1 MASMKFGVAL
11 GRLNPAF
18 FVPVVDEAERL
29 GYESVWL
36 PEHLVFPIEMGG
48 SPFPEQ
54 DHPPVPPSTPVFD
67 AFAYLSFLA
76 GRTEHVKLATHVY
89 LLGLRHP
96 FISARAIA
104 TLDIVS
110 GGRAIVGIGAGW
122 LSSEWDAI
130 GLDFASRGR
139 RVDEALEV
147 CRRLW
152 TDEVIEQ
159 HGEFFDFGPVMFE
172 PKPVQKPHPPVIV
185 GGESPPAL
193 RRAARAGDGWVG
205 LDHTLDTIDEPLAK
219 LRKLREE
226 AGRADEPF
234 EITVGGPVHSEDDIS
249 RWEEAGVDRLICSPW
264 RRSPEAVDGLRAF
277 SELAEAHLHRS

>member
-1 MASMKFGVAL
+1 MKFGIPL

-18 FVPVVDEAERL
+18 FVPVVEEAERL
-29 GYESVWL
+29 GYESIWL

-48 SPFPEQ
+48 SPYPGQE
-54 DHPPVPPSTPVFD
+54 HPPVPPSTPVFD

-76 GRTEHVKLATHVY
+76 GRTQHVKLATHVY

-96 FISARAIA
+96 FVSARAIA

-122 LSSEWDAI
+122 LGTEWEAV

-139 RVDEALEV
+139 RVDEALDV

-159 HGEFFDFGPVMFE
+159 HGEFFDFDPVMFE

-185 GGESPPAL
+185 GGESRAAL
-193 RRAARAGDGWVG
+193 RRAARFGDGWVG
-205 LDHTLDTIDEPLAK
+205 MDHTIESVTEAVAE

-226 AGRADEPF
+226 AGRGELPF
-234 EITVGGPVHSEDDIS
+234 EITVGGPVTSEDDIS
-249 RWEEAGVDRLICSPW
+249 RWQEAGVDRLICSPW
-264 RRSPEAVDGLRAF
+264 RRSPEAIDGLREF
-277 SELAEAHLHRS
+277 SQLVEAHLHRH

>member
-1 MASMKFGVAL
+1 MKFGVAL

-48 SPFPEQ
+48 SPFPGEE
-54 DHPPVPPSTPVFD
+54 HPPVPPSTPVFD

-96 FISARAIA
+96 FISARAIT

-122 LSSEWDAI
+122 LGTEWEAI

-139 RVDEALEV
+139 RVDEALDV

-193 RRAARAGDGWVG
+193 RRAARPATDGSASITRSTRSASPSRSCASCG
-205 LDHTLDTIDEPLAK
+205 
-219 LRKLREE
+219 RKPDGPMSPSRSPSAVRSPQRTTSA
-226 AGRADEPF
+226 AGRTPAS
-234 EITVGGPVHSEDDIS
+234 I
-249 RWEEAGVDRLICSPW
+249 A
-264 RRSPEAVDGLRAF
+264 
-277 SELAEAHLHRS
+277 

>member
-1 MASMKFGVAL
+1 MKFGVAL

-18 FVPVVDEAERL
+18 FVTVVDQAERL

-48 SPFPEQ
+48 SPFPGEE
-54 DHPPVPPSTPVFD
+54 HPPVPPSTPVFD

-76 GRTEHVKLATHVY
+76 GRTERVKLATHVY

-122 LSSEWDAI
+122 LGTEWEAV

-139 RVDEALEV
+139 RVDEALDV

-205 LDHTLDTIDEPLAK
+205 LDHTLDSIGEPLAK

-249 RWEEAGVDRLICSPW
+249 RWEEAGVDRLIVAPW
-264 RRSPEAVDGLRAF
+264 RRSPEAVDGLREF
-277 SELAEAHLHRS
+277 SELTEAHLHRS

>member
-1 MASMKFGVAL
+1 
-11 GRLNPAF
+11 
-18 FVPVVDEAERL
+18 
-29 GYESVWL
+29 
-36 PEHLVFPIEMGG
+36 
-48 SPFPEQ
+48 
-54 DHPPVPPSTPVFD
+54 
-67 AFAYLSFLA
+67 
-76 GRTEHVKLATHVY
+76 VKLATHVY

-122 LSSEWDAI
+122 LGTEWEAI
-130 GLDFASRGR
+130 GLDFATRGR
-139 RVDEALEV
+139 RVDEALDV

-159 HGEFFDFGPVMFE
+159 HGEFFSFDPVMFE

-205 LDHTLDTIDEPLAK
+205 LDHTLESIGEPMTR
-219 LRKLREE
+219 LRRLRED

-234 EITVGGPVHSEDDIS
+234 EVTVGGPVTSEDDIK
-249 RWEEAGVDRLICSPW
+249 RWEEAGVDRLICAPW
-264 RRSPEAVDGLRAF
+264 RRSPEAIEGLRRFTEVAG
-277 SELAEAHLHRS
+277 AHLDQT

>member
-1 MASMKFGVAL
+1 MKFGVAL

-48 SPFPEQ
+48 SPFPGQE
-54 DHPPVPPSTPVFD
+54 HPPVPPSTPVFD

-76 GRTEHVKLATHVY
+76 GRTERVKLATHVY

-96 FISARAIA
+96 FISARAIT

-122 LSSEWDAI
+122 LGTEWEAI

-139 RVDEALEV
+139 RVDEALDV

-185 GGESPPAL
+185 GGESGAAL
-193 RRAARAGDGWVG
+193 RRAARFGDGWVG
-205 LDHTLDTIDEPLAK
+205 MDHTIESAADAVAK
-219 LRKLREE
+219 LRSLREA
-226 AGRADEPF
+226 AGRADLPF
-234 EITVGGPVHSEDDIS
+234 EVTVGGPVRSEDDIG

-264 RRSPEAVDGLRAF
+264 RRSPDAVDGLRAF
-277 SELAEAHLHRS
+277 SEIAEAHLHRS

>member
-1 MASMKFGVAL
+1 MKFGVAF

-18 FVPVVDEAERL
+18 FVQVAEEADRL
-29 GYESVWL
+29 GFESIWL

-48 SPFPEQ
+48 SPFAGQE
-54 DHPPVPPSTPVFD
+54 HPPVPPSTPVFD

-110 GGRAIVGIGAGW
+110 GGRAIVGVGAGW
-122 LSSEWDAI
+122 LSSEWEAV

-139 RVDEALEV
+139 RLDEAVDV

-172 PKPVQKPHPPVIV
+172 PKPVQSPPPVIV

-193 RRAARAGDGWVG
+193 RRAARLGDGWVG
-205 LDHTLDTIDEPLAK
+205 LDHTLESVGEPIAK
-219 LRKLREE
+219 LRKLRAE
-226 AGRADEPF
+226 AGRGDEPF
-234 EITVGGPVHSEDDIS
+234 EITVGGPVRSEDDIR
-249 RWEEAGVDRLICSPW
+249 RWEDAGVDRLICAPW
-264 RRSPEAVDGLRAF
+264 KRSPEAVDGLRTF
-277 SELAEAHLHRS
+277 SERYVG

>member
-1 MASMKFGVAL
+1 VKFGVAL

-18 FVPVVDEAERL
+18 FVPVVEEAERL

-48 SPFPEQ
+48 SPFPGEE
-54 DHPPVPPSTPVFD
+54 HPPVPPSTPVFD

-76 GRTEHVKLATHVY
+76 GRTEHIKLATHVY

-122 LSSEWDAI
+122 LGSEWDAI

-139 RVDEALEV
+139 RVDEAVDV
-147 CRRLW
+147 CKRLW

-159 HGEFFDFGPVMFE
+159 HGEFYDFGPVMFE

-185 GGESPPAL
+185 GGESGPAL
-193 RRAARAGDGWVG
+193 RRAARVGDGWVG
-205 LDHTLDTIDEPLAK
+205 LDHTLDTIDVPMTK
-219 LRKLREE
+219 LRALREE
-226 AGRADEPF
+226 LGLGDQPF
-234 EITVGGPVHSEDDIS
+234 EITIGGPVQSEDDIK
-249 RWEEAGVDRLICSPW
+249 RWEDAGVDRLICSPW
-264 RRSPEAVDGLRAF
+264 RRSPDAVDGLRAF
-277 SELAEAHLHRS
+277 SDLVEAHLHRS

>member
-1 MASMKFGVAL
+1 MKFGVAL

-48 SPFPEQ
+48 SPFPGEE
-54 DHPPVPPSTPVFD
+54 HPPVPPSTPVFD

-76 GRTEHVKLATHVY
+76 GRTERVKLATHVY

-96 FISARAIA
+96 FISARAVA

-122 LSSEWDAI
+122 LDTEWKAI
-130 GLDFASRGR
+130 GLDFTSRGR
-139 RVDEALEV
+139 RVDEALDV

-152 TDEVIEQ
+152 TEEVIEQ

-205 LDHTLDTIDEPLAK
+205 LDHTLDTIGEPLRK

-226 AGRADEPF
+226 ADRADEPF

-264 RRSPEAVDGLRAF
+264 RRSPDAVDGLREF
-277 SELAEAHLHRS
+277 SDLAEAHLHRS

>member
-1 MASMKFGVAL
+1 MKFGVAL

-48 SPFPEQ
+48 SPFPGEE
-54 DHPPVPPSTPVFD
+54 HPPVPPSTPVFD

-76 GRTEHVKLATHVY
+76 GRTERVKLATHVY

-122 LSSEWDAI
+122 LRPSGTPSVSISHHAGGASTKPSTSAAGSGPTRSSSTT
-130 GLDFASRGR
+130 ASSSTSVR
-139 RVDEALEV
+139 
-147 CRRLW
+147 
-152 TDEVIEQ
+152 
-159 HGEFFDFGPVMFE
+159 
-172 PKPVQKPHPPVIV
+172 
-185 GGESPPAL
+185 S
-193 RRAARAGDGWVG
+193 
-205 LDHTLDTIDEPLAK
+205 
-219 LRKLREE
+219 
-226 AGRADEPF
+226 
-234 EITVGGPVHSEDDIS
+234 
-249 RWEEAGVDRLICSPW
+249 CSN
-264 RRSPEAVDGLRAF
+264 RSPC
-277 SELAEAHLHRS
+277 RSRTRR

>member
-1 MASMKFGVAL
+1 MKFGVAL

-18 FVPVVDEAERL
+18 FVAVVDEAERL

-48 SPFPEQ
+48 SPFPGEE
-54 DHPPVPPSTPVFD
+54 HPPVPPSTPVFD

-76 GRTEHVKLATHVY
+76 GRTERVKLATHVY

-122 LSSEWDAI
+122 LSTEWDAV

-139 RVDEALEV
+139 RVDEALDV

-152 TDEVIEQ
+152 TDEVIEH

-185 GGESPPAL
+185 GGESAPAL
-193 RRAARAGDGWVG
+193 RRGARRRRMGRSRSHARFDRRAAGEAAHAARGGRSGRRALRDHRRRAGQ
-205 LDHTLDTIDEPLAK
+205 L
-219 LRKLREE
+219 
-226 AGRADEPF
+226 
-234 EITVGGPVHSEDDIS
+234 
-249 RWEEAGVDRLICSPW
+249 
-264 RRSPEAVDGLRAF
+264 
-277 SELAEAHLHRS
+277 

>member
-1 MASMKFGVAL
+1 MKFGVPL

-18 FVPVVDEAERL
+18 FVTVVEEAERL
-29 GYESVWL
+29 GFESIWL

-48 SPFPEQ
+48 SPYPGQE
-54 DHPPVPPSTPVFD
+54 HPPVPPSTPVFD
-67 AFAYLSFLA
+67 AFAYLSYLA

-96 FISARAIA
+96 FIAARAIA

-122 LSSEWDAI
+122 LGTEWDAV

-139 RVDEALEV
+139 RLDEAVDV

-159 HGEFFDFGPVMFE
+159 HGEFFDFDPVMFE
-172 PKPVQKPHPPVIV
+172 PKPVQKPPPVIV
-185 GGESPPAL
+185 GGESPAAL
-193 RRAARAGDGWVG
+193 RRAARLGDGWVG
-205 LDHTLDTIDEPLAK
+205 MDHTVESVGNAIAR
-219 LRKLREE
+219 LRELREE
-226 AGRADEPF
+226 AGRADQPF
-234 EITVGGPVHSEDDIS
+234 EVTVGGPVESEADVE
-249 RWEEAGVDRLICSPW
+249 RWEEAGVDRLIVAPW
-264 RRSPEAVDGLRAF
+264 RRSPEAVDGLREF
-277 SELAEAHLHRS
+277 SERLGLS

>member
-29 GYESVWL
+29 GYESIWL

-48 SPFPEQ
+48 SPFPGEE
-54 DHPPVPPSTPVFD
+54 HPPVPPSTPVFD
-67 AFAYLSFLA
+67 AFAYLSYLA
-76 GRTEHVKLATHVY
+76 GRTERVKLATHVY

-139 RVDEALEV
+139 RVDEALDV

-172 PKPVQKPHPPVIV
+172 PKPVQKPHPPVLV
-185 GGESPPAL
+185 GGESGPAL

-205 LDHTLDTIDEPLAK
+205 LDHTLDTIGEPLAK
-219 LRKLREE
+219 LRALREE
-226 AGRADEPF
+226 AGRGAEPF
-234 EITVGGPVHSEDDIS
+234 EITVGGPVDSEDDIK
-249 RWEEAGVDRLICSPW
+249 RWEDAGVDRLICAPW
-264 RRSPEAVDGLRAF
+264 RRSREAVDGLRAF
-277 SELAEAHLHRS
+277 SERYGLS

>member
-1 MASMKFGVAL
+1 MKFGVAL
-11 GRLNPAF
+11 GRLNPGF
-18 FVPVVDEAERL
+18 FVTIVEEAERL

-36 PEHLVFPIEMGG
+36 PEHLVFPVEMGG
-48 SPFPEQ
+48 SPFPGQE
-54 DHPPVPPSTPVFD
+54 HPPVPPSTQVFD

-110 GGRAIVGIGAGW
+110 GGRAIAGIGAGW
-122 LSSEWDAI
+122 LSTEWDAV

-139 RVDEALEV
+139 RVDEALDV

-152 TDEVIEQ
+152 TDEVIEH
-159 HGEFFDFGPVMFE
+159 HGEFFDFAPVMFE
-172 PKPVQKPHPPVIV
+172 PKPVQKPHPPVVV
-185 GGESPPAL
+185 GGESGAAL
-193 RRAARAGDGWVG
+193 RRAARLGDGWVG
-205 LDHTLDTIDEPLAK
+205 MDHTIESVSKSIAR
-219 LRKLREE
+219 LRTLREE
-226 AGRADEPF
+226 FGRADEPL
-234 EITVGGPVHSEDDIS
+234 EITVGGPVSSEDDIK

-277 SELAEAHLHRS
+277 SDLAGAHLHRH

>member
-1 MASMKFGVAL
+1 MKFGVAL

-18 FVPVVDEAERL
+18 FVDVVDEAERL
-29 GYESVWL
+29 GYESIWL

-48 SPFPEQ
+48 SPFAGAE
-54 DHPPVPPSTPVFD
+54 HPPVPPSTPVFD

-76 GRTEHVKLATHVY
+76 GRTERVKLATHVY

-122 LSSEWDAI
+122 LGTEWEAI
-130 GLDFASRGR
+130 GLDFATRGR
-139 RVDEALEV
+139 RVDEALDV

-159 HGEFFDFGPVMFE
+159 HGEFFSFDPVMFE

-205 LDHTLDTIDEPLAK
+205 LDHTLESIGEPMTR
-219 LRKLREE
+219 LRRLRED

-234 EITVGGPVHSEDDIS
+234 EVTVGGPVTSEDDIK
-249 RWEEAGVDRLICSPW
+249 RWEEAGVDRLICAPW
-264 RRSPEAVDGLRAF
+264 RRSPEAIEGLRRFTEVAG
-277 SELAEAHLHRS
+277 AHLDQT

>member
-1 MASMKFGVAL
+1 MKFGIPL

-18 FVPVVDEAERL
+18 FLPVVDEAERL
-29 GYESVWL
+29 GFESIWM

-48 SPFPEQ
+48 SPFPGQE
-54 DHPPVPPSTPVFD
+54 HPPVPPSTPVFD
-67 AFAYLSFLA
+67 VFAYLSYLA

-96 FISARAIA
+96 FIAARAIT

-122 LSSEWDAI
+122 LGTEWDAV

-139 RVDEALEV
+139 RVDEAADV

-159 HGEFFDFGPVMFE
+159 HGEFYDFGPVMFE

-185 GGESPPAL
+185 GGESGAAL
-193 RRAARAGDGWVG
+193 RRAARLGNGWVG
-205 LDHTLDTIDEPLAK
+205 MDHTVESVTKSIARLSE
-219 LRKLREE
+219 LREE
-226 AGRADEPF
+226 AGRADQPF
-234 EITVGGPVHSEDDIS
+234 EITVGGPVTSEDDIK
-249 RWEEAGVDRLICSPW
+249 RWEDAGVDRLIVAPW
-264 RRSPEAVDGLRAF
+264 RRSPDAVDGLREF
-277 SELAEAHLHRS
+277 SDVVEAHLHRS